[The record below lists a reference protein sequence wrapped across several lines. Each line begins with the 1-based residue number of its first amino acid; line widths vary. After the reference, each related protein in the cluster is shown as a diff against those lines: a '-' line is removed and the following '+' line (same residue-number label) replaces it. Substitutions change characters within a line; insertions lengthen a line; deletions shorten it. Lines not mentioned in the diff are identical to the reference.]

1 MTNTRYSNDSK
12 RKTYYRNVIL
22 IEICEEK
29 NIVDSRKETD
39 FEMVIRVNQQNEA
52 LDPFTWYSYFL
63 RNPWPGKALSE
74 ISTIL
79 MLKFYNR
86 RGQIFIAW

>member
-12 RKTYYRNVIL
+12 RKTYNRNVIL

-39 FEMVIRVNQQNEA
+39 FEIVIRVKFMCFQ
-52 LDPFTWYSYFL
+52 LFV
-63 RNPWPGKALSE
+63 
-74 ISTIL
+74 IL
-79 MLKFYNR
+79 YMMIV
-86 RGQIFIAW
+86 IFV

>member
-12 RKTYYRNVIL
+12 RKTYNRNVIL

-39 FEMVIRVNQQNEA
+39 FEIVIRVKFMCFQ
-52 LDPFTWYSYFL
+52 LFV
-63 RNPWPGKALSE
+63 
-74 ISTIL
+74 IL
-79 MLKFYNR
+79 YLMIV
-86 RGQIFIAW
+86 IFV

>member
-22 IEICEEK
+22 IKICEEK

-39 FEMVIRVNQQNEA
+39 FEMVIRVKFMCFQ
-52 LDPFTWYSYFL
+52 LFV
-63 RNPWPGKALSE
+63 
-74 ISTIL
+74 IL
-79 MLKFYNR
+79 YLMIV
-86 RGQIFIAW
+86 IFV